1 MSEQWLNDIRHKVSQ
16 HKEPAPVFSAGEWKA
31 IAASLPAKKA
41 VPFPFWARAA
51 AAAAILVGALGIGFR
66 MLQPQAPE
74 RIAASLYP
82 VQLEYPEYLSRPM
95 ETPSEAFSPII
106 REVPSPTPQ
115 ESIIPEPVM
124 EPVMEPVTEPAKEPA
139 KESMVPP
146 ETFPEVWEQPAERR
160 HRSRLAAQAFVSGT
174 IGAQSTSAPRLM
186 SASVIG
192 VNALQERKAGALEM
206 NGGTQIDVRHRL
218 PIRAGIT
225 FSCDLGRGWGVES
238 GLAVSFHSSEFK
250 TPSATKNQELLF
262 IGIPLN
268 VNYRFCEWNRLS
280 LYVSAGG
287 LMEKM
292 VSGSG
297 YITETGYREKIEMRP
312 LQFSVQASIGL
323 DYRLSERLSLYA
335 EPGLRYSFNN
345 GSGVSTLYTDRPF
358 DGNLTMG
365 LRVHF

>member
-16 HKEPAPVFSAGEWKA
+16 HKEPAPVLSAGEWKA

-95 ETPSEAFSPII
+95 ETLSEAFSPIT
-106 REVPSPTPQ
+106 RKVPSPAPQ
-115 ESIIPEPVM
+115 ENIPEPVM
-124 EPVMEPVTEPAKEPA
+124 EPAKEPVTEPAKEPA
-139 KESMVPP
+139 KESMVR
-146 ETFPEVWEQPAERR
+146 ETFPEVWEQPAAERR

-192 VNALQERKAGALEM
+192 VNALQERKTGALEM
-206 NGGTQIDVRHRL
+206 NGGTQIDVHHRL
-218 PIRAGIT
+218 PIRVGLT
-225 FSCDLGRGWGVES
+225 FSYDLGRGWGVES
-238 GLAVSFHSSEFK
+238 GVAVSFHSSEFK
-250 TPSATKNQELLF
+250 TPSSKKNQELLF

-268 VNYRFCEWNRLS
+268 LNYRFREWNRLS
-280 LYVSAGG
+280 LYASAGG

-292 VSGSG
+292 VSGSQLAA
-297 YITETGYREKIEMRP
+297 ETGYREKIEMRP
-312 LQFSVQASIGL
+312 LQFSVHGSIGL
-323 DYRLSERLSLYA
+323 DYRLSEGLSLYV

-345 GSGVSTLYTDRPF
+345 GSGVSTIYTDRPF

>member
-82 VQLEYPEYLSRPM
+82 AQLEYEEHLSRPM
-95 ETPSEAFSPII
+95 ETPSKAFSPII

-115 ESIIPEPVM
+115 ESIIPEPV
-124 EPVMEPVTEPAKEPA
+124 TEPEKEPA
-139 KESMVPP
+139 KESMVSP

-323 DYRLSERLSLYA
+323 DYRLSEKLSLYV